1 MTTPIH
7 FTQIDVEQEIT
18 SKIQQISNELVELRA
33 TGEVK
38 INITS
43 STLFYLEALG
53 YLVDFSTG
61 LVTREADPACQG
73 MTVVRTA

>member
-7 FTQIDVEQEIT
+7 FTQIDVDQEIT
-18 SKIQQISNELVELRA
+18 TKIQQIANELAQLRA

-43 STLFYLEALG
+43 STLFYLEALD
-53 YLVDFSTG
+53 YVVDLET
-61 LVTREADPACQG
+61 G
-73 MTVVRTA
+73 MTTKVCDAITAS

>member
-1 MTTPIH
+1 MTTPTH

-18 SKIQQISNELVELRA
+18 SRIQLIANELTQLRA
-33 TGEVK
+33 DGEIQ

-43 STLFYLEALG
+43 ATLFYLEALG

-61 LVTREADPACQG
+61 MVTRETDSACQG
-73 MTVVRTA
+73 TTVVPTQ